1 MITKVRDMLNAKG
14 HAVYAVTSDTK
25 VIDALSLLVDKNIG
39 ALAVIDGGKLVGIFS
54 ERDYARKVILQGK
67 SSRETP
73 VSDIMTRRV
82 IAVTPDDS
90 IGACMELMS
99 GNKIRHLPVV
109 SQDNATEVVGFL
121 SISDIVRT
129 IIAEQK
135 NTIEQ
140 LQQYIQS

>member
-1 MITKVRDMLNAKG
+1 MLNAKG